1 MVVTGLYCVLLSF
14 TEFKKRRF
22 FFVCAWGVG
31 EKKREKFG
39 KSKENRHPK
48 KEKKSPK
55 NEKKNYKKK
64 KRKMAAGS
72 GGSFHQFVPGGWVAG
87 ETTAENHKQ
96 PSKNKRKTQ

>member
-1 MVVTGLYCVLLSF
+1 MVNEEATV
-14 TEFKKRRF
+14 

-55 NEKKNYKKK
+55 NEKKNKLKKK
-64 KRKMAAGS
+64 GKWPPAPAEAS
-72 GGSFHQFVPGGWVAG
+72 TNLFLADGWQV
-87 ETTAENHKQ
+87 KQ
-96 PSKNKRKTQ
+96 RPKTINNPVKIKEKPSKNVVATSR